1 MDARL
6 AAVSSARAMWA
17 DLVAAFDR
25 FCFDP
30 IDLRV
35 IGAMRVLY
43 AVLLFV
49 NAAAWGPDLLLWF
62 GESGVMPYA
71 AARELGDPDTLTLF
85 ALLPRSDLTVQIGYG
100 LLLFHTALLGVG
112 LWSRLQAVAT
122 YVWLLSFQH
131 RHVTLFDG
139 EDTVFRLLGAALI
152 FLPLAHCYSLDAWR
166 AGRRG
171 QPYPRAGSAWALRLV
186 QLEISAI
193 YMSTAWEKLRGTDW
207 LDGTALYYVSRLDDL
222 FGHFPIPTALL
233 ESLPA
238 LRLMTWSVLAI
249 EVSLPLLLWIPRTRR
264 LGILLGVALHLGIE
278 YSMSLFLFEW
288 IMILGLLAFARPE
301 DFAALRDLAARL
313 RRRGPL

>member
-6 AAVSSARAMWA
+6 AAVSAAQALWA
-17 DLVAAFDR
+17 EGIAAFDR
-25 FCFDP
+25 FCFTP
-30 IDLRV
+30 IDLRL
-35 IGAMRVLY
+35 IGVMRVLY
-43 AVLLFV
+43 AALLLV
-49 NAAAWGPDLLLWF
+49 NALAWGPDLLLWF

-85 ALLPRSDLTVQIGYG
+85 ALLPRSDLTVQITYG
-100 LLLFHTALLGVG
+100 VFLLHIALLGVG
-112 LWSRLQAVAT
+112 AWSRLQAVAT

-152 FLPLAHCYSLDAWR
+152 FLPLAHCYSLDAWLAR
-166 AGRRG
+166 RRG
-171 QPYPRAGSAWALRLV
+171 RPYPRQGSAWALRLV

-193 YMSTAWEKLRGTDW
+193 YLSTAWEKLRGTDW

-233 ESLPA
+233 ESLTA

-249 EVSLPLLLWIPRTRR
+249 EVSLPFLLWIPRTRR
-264 LGILLGVALHLGIE
+264 LGIVLGVALHLGIE

-288 IMILGLLAFARPE
+288 IMLVGLLAFARPE
-301 DFAALRDLAARL
+301 DFAALRDLLARL
-313 RRRGPL
+313 RRRVPL

>member
-6 AAVSSARAMWA
+6 AAVSAAQATWA
-17 DLVAAFDR
+17 EVVAAFDR

-30 IDLRV
+30 IDLRLIGV
-35 IGAMRVLY
+35 IRVLY
-43 AVLLFV
+43 AALIFV

-85 ALLPRSDLTVQIGYG
+85 ALLPKSDLTVQIAYG
-100 LLLFHTALLGVG
+100 LLLLHAVLLGIG
-112 LWSRLQAVAT
+112 FWSRSQAIGT
-122 YVWLLSFQH
+122 YVWLISFQH

-139 EDTVFRLLGAALI
+139 EDTVFRLLGAALV
-152 FLPLAHCYSLDAWR
+152 FLPLAHCYSLDAWLAR
-166 AGRRG
+166 RRG
-171 QPYPRAGSAWALRLV
+171 RPYARVGIAWALRLV
-186 QLEISAI
+186 QLEMSAI

-207 LDGTALYYVSRLDDL
+207 PDGTALYYVSRLDDL
-222 FGHFPIPTALL
+222 FGHFPIPSALL
-233 ESLPA
+233 ESLTV
-238 LRLMTWSVLAI
+238 LKLMTWSVLAI
-249 EVSLPLLLWIPRTRR
+249 EVSLPFLLWIPRTRR
-264 LGILLGVALHLGIE
+264 LGLLLGVALHLGIE

-288 IMILGLLAFARPE
+288 VMLLGLLAFARPE